1 MGLDLSNVILPA
13 VVSVVVS
20 AIVSYL
26 LGPRMAVRQE
36 AAKDDA
42 DVRTELQRIIREIV
56 RLLEYEEMNRKDLIN
71 GMTVPSNK
79 FLEIWS
85 LDEPFW
91 RLIRTADNP
100 RLDRRTRERLY
111 EQLKRIIPL
120 RFEILRVLPQAPK
133 PEDYSLDRLDS
144 LTTRLFVEGLER
156 LRQGQKYEDK
166 VDVLAHGKDAQDALD
181 KLRELIGDLEKIE
194 QLLEKK
200 GALGKLADRVRPVS
214 DRFSRKRH
222 TRAAIAG
229 TMPMT
234 ALSITHIRGADVLIK
249 EAPQYA
255 RPDEWASGQRGDA
268 SEHLKDG

>member
-1 MGLDLSNVILPA
+1 MGLDLSKVILPA

-26 LGPRMAVRQE
+26 LGPRIAVRQE

-56 RLLEYEEMNRKDLIN
+56 RLLEYEVVNRKNFIG
-71 GMTVPSNK
+71 GMSVPSER
-79 FLEIWS
+79 FLES
-85 LDEPFW
+85 SDLDELFW

-133 PEDYSLDRLDS
+133 PEDYSLNRLDS
-144 LTTRLFVEGLER
+144 LTTRLLVEDLER

-166 VDVLAHGKDAQDALD
+166 VNVLASNKNAQDAPD
-181 KLRELIGDLEKIE
+181 KLRELIGDLKKIE

-200 GALGKLADRVRPVS
+200 GALDKLADRVRPVS

-222 TRAAIAG
+222 TRAAIAA

-234 ALSITHIRGADVLIK
+234 ALSTTHNPRG
-249 EAPQYA
+249 
-255 RPDEWASGQRGDA
+255 GCFN
-268 SEHLKDG
+268 